1 MTTRTRSRRLGAGL
15 IILFAAYV
23 VWLGVAIVRFSPP
36 PAVSRAGRA
45 GGPPYEI
52 VGVYHVH
59 SKFSDG
65 HAAPEEIAAAAA
77 GRKLDF
83 IILTDHGN
91 PNRRSLESQG
101 RKDGV
106 LILAGSELSV
116 SRGHLVA
123 LDFAPP
129 ERPFP
134 QTAERAAFEVAA
146 QGGFTIVAHPY
157 SKTSWTWGEGTDFSG
172 IELVDADSMVKRNW
186 FRWLPYLPAL
196 PLMPSLPL
204 VKALSRPVKP
214 LEKWDSLA
222 AGQAVYG
229 YFSADAHLLYSVI
242 FGCFRMHVLL
252 EEPLAQDFE
261 RAKAQVFGALR
272 GGRFYN
278 AVDGA
283 APAGGFEFSAETGG
297 ARFPMGSSV
306 PWDGAS
312 AVRLD
317 IRVPFTFPVETCLIR
332 NGELIGRARE
342 AELSYAT
349 DKPGVYR
356 VEVYLRTRSP
366 LAADFPWIV
375 SNPIFLKRS

>member
-1 MTTRTRSRRLGAGL
+1 MTIRTRGRRLGAAI
-15 IILFAAYV
+15 IILFAAYAL
-23 VWLGVAIVRFSPP
+23 WLGVAILHYRPP
-36 PAVSRAGRA
+36 RAARSGR
-45 GGPPYEI
+45 PVHEV

-59 SKFSDG
+59 TKFSDG
-65 HAAPEEIAAAAA
+65 HAAPEDIATAAA

-134 QTAERAAFEVAA
+134 QAAERAILEVAA

-157 SKTSWTWGEGTDFSG
+157 SKTSWTWGEGRGFSG
-172 IELVDADSMVKRNW
+172 IELADADSMVKRNW
-186 FRWLPYLPAL
+186 LRFLPYLPAL
-196 PLMPSLPL
+196 PFRPTLPL
-204 VKALSRPVKP
+204 LKALSRPVKP
-214 LEKWDSLA
+214 LGKWDSLA
-222 AGQAVYG
+222 AGQRVYG

-242 FGCFRMHVLL
+242 FGCFQLHALL

-261 RAKAQVFGALR
+261 RSKEQVFGALR
-272 GGRFYN
+272 GGRFFN

-283 APAGGFEFSAETGG
+283 APAGGFEFSAETRG

-317 IRVPFTFPVETCLIR
+317 IRAPFTFPVETCLIR
-332 NGELIGRARE
+332 NGELIGRARDQ
-342 AELSYAT
+342 ELSYT
-349 DKPGVYR
+349 TNKPGVYR